1 MSIVLLHL
9 GSAMGITA
17 KSSGLCKMFLNA
29 VNIGTYLQKLLS
41 DECG

>member
-9 GSAMGITA
+9 GSAMGVTS

-29 VNIGTYLQKLLS
+29 VNIGIYLQNVAYA
-41 DECG
+41 ECG